1 MVMTLLPH
9 FMTLLSSL
17 SSYYW
22 CMLVNLMSI
31 ILIWH
36 FYWDWPKSQNNCR
49 SQAGWVLREG
59 ERKEEREASVLLTAG
74 RRKLVELWRESWRI
88 IVHAAGLPAGLLA
101 QAKLLV
107 IDWLVHPSVHHVLPI
122 MSQTMCARNSCH
134 RDFYMRLVNQRV
146 MFSNSRHHDFYTGM
160 QVGTQW
166 CFMSQLNNYD
176 GMSF

>member
-1 MVMTLLPH
+1 MVI
-9 FMTLLSSL
+9 TLLSSL

-22 CMLVNLMSI
+22 YMLVNLMSI
-31 ILIWH
+31 ILIWYSH
-36 FYWDWPKSQNNCR
+36 WDWPKSHYNCR
-49 SQAGWVLREG
+49 SQAGWVLNEG

-122 MSQTMCARNSCH
+122 MSQTMCTPACWLARNSSH
-134 RDFYMRLVNQRV
+134 RDFYMRRVNQRV
-146 MFSNSRHHDFYTGM
+146 MVSNSRHHDFYTGM
-160 QVGTQW
+160 QVVTNGVLW
-166 CFMSQLNNYD
+166 IN
-176 GMSF
+176 